1 MLPFDV
7 LAAKPPKQILVCA
20 KVSVKK
26 GWKMLLTAG
35 LGNLIPEN
43 LNFGGGFGLA
53 TILTVLFPYIEKVV
67 IHLFDFDIS
76 AHISAL
82 FDPSTV
88 VGKLLG
94 GNSVLGA
101 SFGIVGVGAFIA
113 FLQQIWNSV
122 HNLYI
127 DYFSISLEIPSSDSS
142 YWEVLEWVHER
153 QMKNPKHLS
162 LQTETRQTPTG
173 KWESQHDFVPSV
185 GTHKFR
191 YNFNNGQLP
200 FVLP

>member
-1 MLPFDV
+1 ML
-7 LAAKPPKQILVCA
+7 LAA
-20 KVSVKK
+20 
-26 GWKMLLTAG
+26 G
-35 LGNLIPEN
+35 LANLIPEN

-53 TILTVLFPYIEKVV
+53 TILTVLFPYIEQIFLHV
-67 IHLFDFDIS
+67 FDFNIS
-76 AHISAL
+76 EYVSAL
-82 FDPSTV
+82 FNETTV
-88 VGKLLG
+88 VGKLLA

-101 SFGIVGVGAFIA
+101 GVGIVSVGAFIA
-113 FLQQIWNSV
+113 LLQQLWNYAY
-122 HNLYI
+122 NFYL

-162 LQTETRQTPTG
+162 LQTETRQTSTG

-191 YNFNNGQLP
+191 
-200 FVLP
+200 